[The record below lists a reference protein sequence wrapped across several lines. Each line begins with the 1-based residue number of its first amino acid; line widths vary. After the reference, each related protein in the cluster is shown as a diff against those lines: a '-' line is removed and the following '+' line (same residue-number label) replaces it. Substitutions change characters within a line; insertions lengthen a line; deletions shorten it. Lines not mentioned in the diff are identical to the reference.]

1 MPGPN
6 SSVWFISPYKCG
18 DVWWHLQDSEA
29 LQLPQLSVSL
39 YLEAPGDT
47 GPSYDVIPTCTCYWA
62 QLHVT
67 WGQAVF
73 HAIDTLAIML
83 RDGPAVPRA
92 AHSPA
97 QPSFWYY
104 LMFHAVGWSW
114 EWPRSPAHSDLTPVW
129 AATPDP
135 QVALKANVSFSVL
148 SGKTNT
154 ARGER
159 GGQVHEGRKYG

>member
-6 SSVWFISPYKCG
+6 WSVWFISPYKCD
-18 DVWWHLQDSEA
+18 DVWWRLQDSEA
-29 LQLPQLSVSL
+29 LQLPQLLVSL

-47 GPSYDVIPTCTCYWA
+47 GPGYDVIPTCTCYWA

-67 WGQAVF
+67 CGQAVF

-83 RDGPAVPRA
+83 RDGPAVPW
-92 AHSPA
+92 PA
-97 QPSFWYY
+97 RPRFWYY
-104 LMFHAVGWSW
+104 FMFHAADYSW
-114 EWPRSPAHSDLTPVW
+114 EWLRSPAHLDLTPVW

-135 QVALKANVSFSVL
+135 QAGAVLKANVSFSVL

-154 ARGER
+154 ASWER
-159 GGQVHEGRKYG
+159 AGQVHEGRKYG